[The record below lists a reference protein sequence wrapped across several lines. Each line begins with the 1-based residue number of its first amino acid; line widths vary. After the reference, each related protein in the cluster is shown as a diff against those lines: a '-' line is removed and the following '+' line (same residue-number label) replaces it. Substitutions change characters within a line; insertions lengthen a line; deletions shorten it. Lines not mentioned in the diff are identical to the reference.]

1 MARET
6 QHTSRNNSI
15 KVNSLFY
22 AFSNTNRYCSCAVRM
37 TPITFVH
44 SGLERSVPHPLPSR
58 NRIYCR
64 VAFDLYRLFWCIFA

>member
-6 QHTSRNNSI
+6 QHTSRNNYI

-22 AFSNTNRYCSCAVRM
+22 AFSNTNRLLCSKNDSNYFRAQWYR
-37 TPITFVH
+37 TFC
-44 SGLERSVPHPLPSR
+44 PHPLPSR

-64 VAFDLYRLFWCIFA
+64 VAFDL